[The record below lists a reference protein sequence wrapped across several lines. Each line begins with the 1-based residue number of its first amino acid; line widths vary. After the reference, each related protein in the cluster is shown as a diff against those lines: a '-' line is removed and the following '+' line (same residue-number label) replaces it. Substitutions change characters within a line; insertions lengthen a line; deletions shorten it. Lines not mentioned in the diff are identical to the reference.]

1 MKKAILSFSLLFF
14 FSVSF
19 GQTAKKLVKSGMDKY
34 YDADFKGAIDDF
46 TKAIALDSNFV
57 DAYSSRGYAK
67 NKLEDYQGAIADFS
81 KSILL
86 DPKDVNNFLMRAK
99 IRYGM
104 LDYKE
109 AINDYTKGIELY
121 PEFYSLYLYRA
132 KVKYDSTDY
141 KGAIADYTKSIELNL
156 YYKNHGRLGEINPLQ
171 TNNSTGLDYADA
183 FYFRG
188 LSKKNIKDYK
198 GAIYDFTHVLEIN
211 LRVFYSETDFESKVL
226 YETTGYQLNKSA
238 TAKLIEKSWPN
249 LVDAIYQ
256 RGLSNYELKFYEEAA
271 ADFTNVI
278 DLSPDYAYAYLYRG
292 ISNFTLK
299 NYDSSQSNCDED
311 FTKAIQLNPDL
322 TEAYFYRG
330 LLIYEGH
337 SRNSKNGYEDFSK
350 ALELN
355 PKYAEAYFNRGKYMF
370 KNRSRPNRESFT
382 IDEIVANYNKAI
394 ALKPFFP
401 EAYYH
406 SGIAKSHFDKK
417 DYAGAIAD
425 YTKALEQNPNFID
438 AYEKRSHTYYR
449 ISKNAEAC
457 SDVRKAIDLGGTYL
471 HDLLKA
477 YCK

>member
-19 GQTAKKLVKSGMDKY
+19 GQSAKKLVKSGMDKY

-67 NKLEDYQGAIADFS
+67 NKLEDYKGAIADFS

-86 DPKDVNNFLMRAK
+86 DPKILDNYLMRAK
-99 IRYGM
+99 IRHTI

-121 PEFYSLYLYRA
+121 PDYYSFYLSRA
-132 KVKYDSTDY
+132 QVKYDSTDY
-141 KGAIADYTKSIELNL
+141 KGAIADYTKSIELNS
-156 YYKNHGRLGEINPLQ
+156 YYRNHVRLGEIDPLQ
-171 TNNSTGLDYADA
+171 TNNSKGLDYADA
-183 FYFRG
+183 YYFRG
-188 LSKKNIKDYK
+188 LSKKNIKDHR

-211 LRVFYSETDFESKVL
+211 LRVFYMETDFESTEL
-226 YETTGYQLNKSA
+226 YEKTGYQLNKSA

-256 RGLSNYELKFYEEAA
+256 RGVSNYELKFYEEAA

-278 DLSPDYAYAYLYRG
+278 NLSQNYAYAYLYRG

-299 NYDSSQSNCDED
+299 NYYSTVSNCHDD

-330 LLIYEGH
+330 LLYNEGH
-337 SRNSKNGYEDFSK
+337 SRISQTAYEDFSK

-355 PKYAEAYFNRGKYMF
+355 PKHAEAYYNRGKYMF
-370 KNRSRPNRESFT
+370 KYRTRPDRESFT
-382 IDEIVANYNKAI
+382 IDEIVDNYNKAI
-394 ALKPFFP
+394 ALKSFFP
-401 EAYYH
+401 DAYYH

-417 DYAGAIAD
+417 DYTGAIAD
-425 YTKALEQNPNFID
+425 YTKAIDQNPNFID